1 MERFLRYSL
10 ERGRA
15 IRLIYQ
21 EEDGRMRQVSA
32 QVKALDGDMVSFTTL
47 RPKKDVTV
55 SVTHILSADYRK
67 GDEGQP

>member
-32 QVKALDGDMVSFTTL
+32 QVTELAEDRVSFTTL
-47 RPKKDVTV
+47 RPKKDVTLPV
-55 SVTHILSADYRK
+55 DRLLSADYRK
-67 GDEGQP
+67 GDEGQE

>member
-21 EEDGRMRQVSA
+21 EEDGKMRQVSA
-32 QVKALDGDMVSFTTL
+32 QVTGLEGQMVSFTTL
-47 RPKKDVTV
+47 RPKREIILP
-55 SVTHILSADYRK
+55 VTHLLSADYRK
-67 GDEGQP
+67 GDEGQE

>member
-21 EEDGRMRQVSA
+21 EEDGSMRQVNA
-32 QVKALDGDMVSFTTL
+32 QVKAMDSECIALAVL
-47 RPKKDVTV
+47 RPKKEITLPL
-55 SVTHILSADYRK
+55 TRLLSADYRK
-67 GDEGQP
+67 GDEGQA

>member
-21 EEDGRMRQVSA
+21 EEDGRMRQVNA
-32 QVKALDGDMVSFTTL
+32 QVTAMRGSEVSFAVL
-47 RPKKDVTV
+47 RPRREVTLPMERV
-55 SVTHILSADYRK
+55 LSADYRK
-67 GDEGQP
+67 GDEGQE

>member
-21 EEDGRMRQVSA
+21 EEDGRMRQVNA
-32 QVKALDGDMVSFTTL
+32 QVTTIQNGEVSLITL
-47 RPKKDVTV
+47 RPRREI
-55 SVTHILSADYRK
+55 ILPMERLLSTDYRK
-67 GDEGQP
+67 GDEGQE